1 MLVIR
6 SEGFVIC
13 VLEGGSVRI
22 NQGQEVVYPT
32 CFHGKTRLLVLVL
45 ALVRWL

>member
-22 NQGQEVVYPT
+22 DQGQVVYPT

-45 ALVRWL
+45 ALERWL